1 MDSDFHQEIVDMI
14 NEIYEQIGKSRNK
27 LLIQKLNER
36 KEQIY
41 ASIPQ
46 SGSQILSNTQNREF
60 ITQYLDKFVKF
71 VSDQKNL
78 AEQGFFKIIRNSQ
91 TTKLQNIFSK
101 KFTQL
106 PQYFKS
112 LECQDLSATGFI
124 NNQDVV
130 HFKVPVNFTAIS
142 YLLDDE
148 IDFIVCI
155 TLIFKDICDEEAFI
169 HSLNTQKLLKK
180 IPELNQFEFLKFL
193 KNYLTITIDLPQQI
207 IILEPL
213 DPIIQFSPLLK
224 SNNQNDNKQE
234 LYLSNDMEII
244 ISPTYKIKV
253 LNIFN
258 KQNKPLNQNYISK
271 NHINQYDDN
280 LLIKNVENYII
291 LQPLEQNIN
300 HQQIVICDL
309 KKSILL
315 NEFLRLPK
323 EISVQLIHDGV
334 GFLFEVLK
342 EKPNFYTSLSFKSPI
357 HAKTKHINI
366 CLIINNQLKLQI
378 DSECGQLFFN
388 SNDYNKNLLE

>member
-1 MDSDFHQEIVDMI
+1 MDSDFHKEIVDVI

-36 KEQIY
+36 KELIY
-41 ASIPQ
+41 ASIPLT
-46 SGSQILSNTQNREF
+46 GSQILLNSQNREF

-71 VSDQKNL
+71 VSNQQNL
-78 AEQGFFKIIRNSQ
+78 VEQGFFKIIRNSHI
-91 TTKLQNIFSK
+91 TKLQNIFSK

-106 PQYFKS
+106 PQYFKN
-112 LECQDLSATGFI
+112 LESQDLSATGFI

-130 HFKVPVNFTAIS
+130 HFKVPVNFTANS

-155 TLIFKDICDEEAFI
+155 TLIFKDICDEQAFI

-180 IPELNQFEFLKFL
+180 IPELKQFEFLKSL
-193 KNYLTITIDLPQQI
+193 KNYLTITVDLSQQI

-213 DPIIQFSPLLK
+213 DPIIQFSPQLK
-224 SNNQNDNKQE
+224 SNNQNNNKQE

-300 HQQIVICDL
+300 HQQIVIYNL

-323 EISVQLIHDGV
+323 EISVQLIHDDV

-342 EKPNFYTSLSFKSPI
+342 EKHNFYTSLSFQSPI
-357 HAKTKHINI
+357 HAKTKYINI

-388 SNDYNKNLLE
+388 SDDYNKNLLE